1 MVALHQISMSPG
13 DGRVVVVY
21 QQTICLV
28 LWRAD
33 VLQEELES
41 GYYLLEGLL
50 LSRLLASHGVEM
62 NLVNALGK
70 QAGKAPP

>member
-1 MVALHQISMSPG
+1 MSPG